1 MNWKPLMRQIL
12 LSCGF
17 LSATIPLQAQP
28 PGQTTRPEPVTTGPL
43 MYGPLPNYGLQP
55 RYRDWRSLRAEES
68 DTRFFSRSTGV
79 DSPIFFTSINY
90 PGVYGS
96 QTIGIVARSTRTWP
110 RMNYFPPASG
120 VGFRDYGPLDTARV
134 RVPLEPSPSTATL
147 RVHVPSADAEVFLNG
162 ERTRQTGTIRDF
174 TTSVLLAGREYTY
187 DVRVEWE
194 SRDGRKF
201 TDERRI
207 IVKAGDNAE
216 LEMTPPAREGSQEPS
231 SSTLRTLPNSR
242 LPRR

>member
-1 MNWKPLMRQIL
+1 
-12 LSCGF
+12 
-17 LSATIPLQAQP
+17 
-28 PGQTTRPEPVTTGPL
+28 

-55 RYRDWRSLRAEES
+55 RYRDSRSLRGEES
-68 DTRFFSRSTGV
+68 DTRYFSRASGI

-96 QTIGIVARSTRTWP
+96 QTIGIVARTTRTWP
-110 RMNYFPPASG
+110 RTNYFPPASG

-147 RVHVPSADAEVFLNG
+147 RVHVPTVDAEVYLNG
-162 ERTRQTGTIRDF
+162 ERTRLTGTTRDF

-187 DVRVEWE
+187 DVRVEWQ

-201 TDERRI
+201 TDERR
-207 IVKAGDNAE
+207 VTVQAGDNAE
-216 LEMTPPAREGSQEPS
+216 LEMAPPAREGSQESS